1 MTEQYDNRGQIAL
14 WGKREDASPNAPVAK
29 GHFFAHRDIKEG
41 EKIEVALWLAENPNG
56 NPNAPKMKGKISDPY
71 QADGNFGG
79 SQPAAAP
86 APTSAPAGDLDIP
99 F

>member
-41 EKIEVALWLAENPNG
+41 EKIDVALWLADNPNG
-56 NPNAPKMKGKISDPY
+56 NPNAPKMKGKVSDPY
-71 QADGNFGG
+71 QADG
-79 SQPAAAP
+79 
-86 APTSAPAGDLDIP
+86 TSTPQNRVTESHIFSELAGDSDIP